1 MLPEY
6 DRDILKPLMEKLNLP
21 LIVAWI
27 GDNFIPF
34 ISDLLQ
40 RQQPVLFF
48 DFDPSPLTATY
59 NLTSLHLMA
68 CDPSE
73 DPVTTGCEF
82 RERTYEK
89 FVWKKI
95 NVNTPE
101 AAHVISKLSFSAH
114 QYQALL
120 QAYSKKPY
128 AEKVACD
135 WLKDNKVIWR
145 SWIPPDL
152 SHKPRIFLLGMFP
165 LENGLWNQPGLKA
178 GGILASLLKS
188 FIYIWCEGFSE

>member
-1 MLPEY
+1 M
-6 DRDILKPLMEKLNLP
+6 
-21 LIVAWI
+21 
-27 GDNFIPF
+27 
-34 ISDLLQ
+34 
-40 RQQPVLFF
+40 
-48 DFDPSPLTATY
+48 
-59 NLTSLHLMA
+59 
-68 CDPSE
+68 
-73 DPVTTGCEF
+73 
-82 RERTYEK
+82 
-89 FVWKKI
+89 
-95 NVNTPE
+95 
-101 AAHVISKLSFSAH
+101 ISKLSFSAH

-135 WLKDNKVIWR
+135 WLKDNEVIWR

-188 FIYIWCEGFSE
+188 FIYI